1 MVVAHFQPY
10 CSYTRPLSLMLK
22 KTMNSKL
29 IRVLVIINGIL
40 IPIFILFVLG
50 SVLYD
55 EIKKDEPT
63 YVDDSF
69 FEEPTARKFSVQNS
83 EPIKLPNSNLSYVT
97 VEKKYASEYGEID
110 IEIENTPNMVR
121 KNTVNVLFVNEDLSE
136 FGKLLPENGSIN
148 SMFIENRFS
157 EELNEIEKIEYIVYY
172 IATTDSNNDEL
183 VDNYDQHYL
192 YISDLNGK
200 NLMKISEKRIRNF
213 MWINGGKE
221 MLLTFGNI
229 EDENEI
235 EYGIYNVKTKEIRQ
249 IENLNIAESTKDNN
263 VYKK

>member
-1 MVVAHFQPY
+1 
-10 CSYTRPLSLMLK
+10 
-22 KTMNSKL
+22 MNSKL

-55 EIKKDEPT
+55 EIKKDET
-63 YVDDSF
+63 HYVDDSS
-69 FEEPTARKFSVQNS
+69 FEEPTARKFNIQNS
-83 EPIKLPNSNLSYVT
+83 EPIKLPNSNLRYVT

-110 IEIENTPNMVR
+110 IDIENTPNMVR

-157 EELNEIEKIEYIVYY
+157 ENPNEIKNIKSIVYY
-172 IATTDSNNDEL
+172 IATKDNNNNDDL

-200 NLMKISEKRIRNF
+200 NLMQISERRIRNF
-213 MWINGGKE
+213 MWINKGKE
-221 MLLTFGNI
+221 LLLTFGNVK
-229 EDENEI
+229 DENEI
-235 EYGIYNVKTKEIRQ
+235 EYGIYNVETKEIRE
-249 IENLNIAESTKDNN
+249 IENLNIAEKH
-263 VYKK
+263 